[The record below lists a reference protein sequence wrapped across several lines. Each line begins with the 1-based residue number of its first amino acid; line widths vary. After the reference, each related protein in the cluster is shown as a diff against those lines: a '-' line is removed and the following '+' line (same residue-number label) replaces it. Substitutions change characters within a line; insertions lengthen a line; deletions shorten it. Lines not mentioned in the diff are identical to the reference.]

1 MSYISQY
8 VQSYVQFSY
17 FFYRKAP
24 TFIPTVN
31 LPLFFLFFLSLSLCE
46 PISFGGCSSC
56 AQEIN
61 LSWRQESIFFS
72 LQVLHP
78 PILLCPSP
86 LLHPSLLRPRT
97 HVKLIQLLAL
107 PALTLEVSPVALTVL
122 LFSSICSTWPPPPRP
137 TGAPHGTSPKV
148 FHHTTVNVKNW
159 CTQNDK
165 KKTCLI
171 STGEWTGAFITHF
184 SVTVVYLA
192 ARGRPWRFPGDP
204 YRSILHGS

>member
-1 MSYISQY
+1 MSNSSQY
-8 VQSYVQFSY
+8 VQLYVQFSY

-24 TFIPTVN
+24 TSIPAVN
-31 LPLFFLFFLSLSLCE
+31 LPLFFLFSPLSFSQCE
-46 PISFGGCSSC
+46 PIPFGGCSSYT
-56 AQEIN
+56 QEIN

-122 LFSSICSTWPPPPRP
+122 LFSSIC
-137 TGAPHGTSPKV
+137 GT
-148 FHHTTVNVKNW
+148 
-159 CTQNDK
+159 
-165 KKTCLI
+165 
-171 STGEWTGAFITHF
+171 
-184 SVTVVYLA
+184 
-192 ARGRPWRFPGDP
+192 
-204 YRSILHGS
+204 